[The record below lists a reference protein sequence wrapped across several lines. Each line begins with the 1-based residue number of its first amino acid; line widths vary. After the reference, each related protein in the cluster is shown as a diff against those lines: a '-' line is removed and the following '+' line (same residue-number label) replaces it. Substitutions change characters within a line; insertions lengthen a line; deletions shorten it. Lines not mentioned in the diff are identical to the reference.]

1 MKLTKSK
8 LKEIIK
14 EEIVREQSEKR
25 NLQERRPPK
34 DEYFLNQATT
44 AAKAIND
51 MLRIWKHTT
60 MAKENPKANDYYK
73 MLKLVDKELVNKTK
87 KILGY

>member
-1 MKLTKSK
+1 
-8 LKEIIK
+8 
-14 EEIVREQSEKR
+14 
-25 NLQERRPPK
+25 
-34 DEYFLNQATT
+34 
-44 AAKAIND
+44 
-51 MLRIWKHTT
+51 